1 MFTIPY
7 SMSLVAFDL
16 DNTLGFFDVVGPWG
30 EFFSVDLL
38 ENSVNTLKNP
48 GQIFS
53 PTLKRRLRKVE
64 AAVLKAIRG
73 NPEILE
79 MIIRPNLDALLLP
92 IIQAKRKGKVTAVC
106 IYSNTPNTYSMYL
119 AKALIEDIY
128 EYPGFFDCMVDAT
141 QELRADD
148 WKRKEKGSS
157 EPLKTL
163 STLRCIFKDL
173 CGIKGTIRPDQVLFV
188 DERLKKHALEIEEAR
203 GLTYLKPT
211 VYSPPVS
218 KALKEKCFETIL
230 LAIDGT
236 GLFED
241 KEYLESGILNCVKYD
256 LLSKSTV
263 KIEDIFELLKYVEDM
278 AEHPWVA
285 PTEFK
290 DDSKAIR
297 QTVLKFLANR

>member
-119 AKALIEDIY
+119 AKALIEDI
-128 EYPGFFDCMVDAT
+128 M
-141 QELRADD
+141 
-148 WKRKEKGSS
+148 
-157 EPLKTL
+157 
-163 STLRCIFKDL
+163 STL
-173 CGIKGTIRPDQVLFV
+173 GS
-188 DERLKKHALEIEEAR
+188 
-203 GLTYLKPT
+203 LT
-211 VYSPPVS
+211 V
-218 KALKEKCFETIL
+218 
-230 LAIDGT
+230 
-236 GLFED
+236 
-241 KEYLESGILNCVKYD
+241 
-256 LLSKSTV
+256 
-263 KIEDIFELLKYVEDM
+263 
-278 AEHPWVA
+278 W
-285 PTEFK
+285 
-290 DDSKAIR
+290 
-297 QTVLKFLANR
+297 